1 MNCPSRRRPSG
12 DHLSGDRARSKP
24 AGQRHISVAL
34 SCHHEPVSDSRFTIR
49 PARPEDA
56 PRLQHIEVATQ
67 SQFVAIGYD
76 QVAAGPPD
84 SIELLVEYARSG
96 RSWVAVVDKEVV
108 GYVLVGVLDDAAHI
122 FHVCVH
128 PGYQGQGLGK
138 ALIEQVKSW
147 ARLTGLPA
155 VTLATFYQV
164 PWNGP
169 LYEHLGFRV
178 LGESEVGPE
187 MLARGAHDMERGLS
201 PEGQVAMRI
210 DLDI

>member
-1 MNCPSRRRPSG
+1 M
-12 DHLSGDRARSKP
+12 
-24 AGQRHISVAL
+24 
-34 SCHHEPVSDSRFTIR
+34 SDSRFIIR
-49 PARPEDA
+49 PTRPEDA

-67 SQFVAIGYD
+67 GQFVAIGYD
-76 QVAAGPPD
+76 QVAANPPD

-96 RSWVAVVDKEVV
+96 CSWVAVVDDEVV
-108 GYVLVGVLDDAAHI
+108 GYILVDVLDDAAHI

-128 PGYQGQGLGK
+128 PAHQGQGLGR

-147 ARLTGLPA
+147 ACSTGRAA
-155 VTLATFYQV
+155 VTLATFYEV

-178 LGESEVGPE
+178 LDESELGPE
-187 MLARGAHDMERGLS
+187 MLARGEHDKARGLS
-201 PEGQVAMRI
+201 PEGQVAMRL